1 MRNKRKWGFLACLL
15 ISCMLLNTIVIHA
28 STDTE
33 DPIIGYL
40 TQENPQ
46 TRAVNNSST
55 IPIYSSSYGTFWAES
70 GIKYINNDDQHPD
83 SLGKRRLIY
92 CLEHNKSTPTGNITF
107 TGWQNKRVG
116 YALYYGCMY
125 WGETCRYA
133 PYSTGDWKLDYTAT
147 QAAIWV
153 LTGEFSLDHA
163 VNEIIGNCTGP
174 ATQEQRQ
181 LVAASCKRIVN
192 DASNDSYYT
201 GWNSDGWFDLSL
213 SGKTTFL
220 VSGYQDTWTNSGDGY
235 YRSGGA
241 FSVTFKS
248 YFGYDMRNQIKSM
261 NITVPDGVNIR
272 KANSSTFSDF
282 DLYISEEQYL
292 QWQKTGKDIPVT
304 ITITLPREWSAA
316 IYSPPDDTCQ
326 KVTFLTYR
334 TPSDTAV
341 FTKTITLHIPQAE
354 SEPLRTLTIHK
365 NISQDDIWW
374 AHGSPVFFFC
384 VTGTDT
390 DGTTHSYTRALTYTK
405 EYVASNTA
413 SDGTITLSTAIKSIP
428 AGTYTIKEQK
438 VSRFV
443 LTDVTAQTDNIQITK
458 QAMESSYAGIV
469 PITANINADLT
480 QSDGEV
486 TFYNRKITW
495 DQYSHKDITINSF
508 SLQQP

>member
-1 MRNKRKWGFLACLL
+1 MRKKGKHGFLACVL
-15 ISCMLLNTIVIHA
+15 ILCMLFNTVVTHA

-55 IPIYSSSYGTFWAES
+55 IPIYYSSYTTFWEES
-70 GIKYINNDDQHPD
+70 AIKYVNNDEQNPD

-92 CLEHNKSTPTGNITF
+92 CLEHTKKSPTGNITF
-107 TGWQNKRVG
+107 TGWQNKRVC

-147 QAAIWV
+147 QVAIWV
-153 LTGEFSLDHA
+153 LAGEFSLDYA
-163 VNEIIGNCTGP
+163 VNDIIGHCSGS

-181 LVAASCKRIVN
+181 LVAASCTKIVN
-192 DASNDSYYT
+192 DANKDSYYT
-201 GWNSDGWFDLSL
+201 GWNSNGWFDLSL
-213 SGKTTFL
+213 SGKTTFH

-235 YRSGGA
+235 YRSGGV
-241 FSVTFKS
+241 FTTTFKS
-248 YFGYDMRNQIKSM
+248 YYGYDMRSQIKSM

-272 KANSSTFSDF
+272 KKDSSTFSDF

-316 IYSPPDDTCQ
+316 IYSPPDDTYQ

-334 TPSDTAV
+334 TASDTAT
-341 FTKTITLHIPQAE
+341 FTKTVTLHIPKAE
-354 SEPLRTLTIHK
+354 SEPLKNLTLHK
-365 NISQDDIWW
+365 VISQDDIWW
-374 AHGSPVFFFC
+374 AHGSPTFLFKI
-384 VTGTDT
+384 TGTDT
-390 DGTTHSYTRALTYTK
+390 EGVTHTYTRALTYTK
-405 EYVASNTA
+405 EYVDSNTA
-413 SDGTITLSTAIKSIP
+413 SDGTITLSTTIKNIP
-428 AGTYTIKEQK
+428 TGTYTVKEQK

-443 LTDVTAQTDNIQITK
+443 LIDVTAQTDNIQISK
-458 QAMESSYAGIV
+458 QVMGSSYAGIV
-469 PITANINADLT
+469 PITADVNADLT
-480 QSDGEV
+480 VSDGEI

-495 DQYSHKDITINSF
+495 DQYSHKDTTINSF
-508 SLQQP
+508 SLQLS